1 MAIDK
6 EIPIKVSMDPFQEVD
21 KKKWK
26 QMEADVKG
34 FKKPGRVDISGK
46 FSVTSA
52 KWDKRKLEAQARAI
66 FRYDLS
72 LFASQIWQAFDPIS
86 KAKNDRD
93 KQKAEKA
100 FLAFIPKQ
108 IKVLERNLKEKF
120 EDFREDIASGA
131 GDDLAELKR
140 ARKALDKETAFEI
153 GQFAED
159 FREVFVTAI
168 VDDLRPL
175 KTAETK
181 ASGEEKA
188 KATEA
193 LEKELKKATAKLDQ
207 ELAIMSKGFAK
218 YTSALGAIPAAL
230 SKSLKK
236 DVSDPLK
243 AEYTKAAGELTK
255 ALKPIE
261 KHAAS
266 AVKNAEAAM
275 KKVAHKD
282 FSKSTLDL
290 GAAALLK
297 TIGASGDLA
306 DSIGKIDA
314 KLKKLEQAVKKR

>member
-6 EIPIKVSMDPFQEVD
+6 EVPIKVSMDPFQEVD

-26 QMEADVKG
+26 QMEADVKA

-46 FSVTSA
+46 FTVTTA
-52 KWDKRKLEAQARAI
+52 KWDKKKLEAQARAI

-72 LFASQIWQAFDPIS
+72 LYASQVWQAFDPIS
-86 KAKNDRD
+86 KTKNDRD

-100 FLAFIPKQ
+100 FVAFIPKQ
-108 IKVLERNLKEKF
+108 LKVLERNLKEKF
-120 EDFREDIASGA
+120 EEFREDIASGA

-140 ARKALDKETAFEI
+140 GRKALDKETAFQI
-153 GQFAED
+153 AQVAED
-159 FREVFVTAI
+159 FREMFVDAI
-168 VDDLRPL
+168 YDDLEPL
-175 KTAETK
+175 KAAETK

-193 LEKELKKATAKLDQ
+193 LEAELKKATAKLEQ
-207 ELAIMSKGFAK
+207 EMAKMAKGFAK
-218 YTSALGAIPAAL
+218 YTGALSAIPAAL
-230 SKSLKK
+230 NKSLKK

-243 AEYTKAAGELTK
+243 AEYTKAGSELSK
-255 ALKPIE
+255 ALKPVE

-266 AVKNAEAAM
+266 AIKNAEAAM
-275 KKVAHKD
+275 KKVARKD

-290 GAAALLK
+290 GAAALYK
-297 TIGASGDLA
+297 IIDTSGDLA
-306 DSIGKIDA
+306 DVIGKIDA